1 MSNLSQYFSGK
12 LIISVIVVSFVFASL
27 FSLKNRWT
35 MYADSTIDTQKSSE
49 TSDVNDNLRKYSA
62 PVIEIINGYIDYGSS
77 NYDLKNFV
85 KAYDAD
91 TREDLTDKV
100 KIYGSV
106 NTKEYGVYKIHYV
119 VPSSHGIKADKY
131 GQVIVK

>member
-35 MYADSTIDTQKSSE
+35 MYADSTIETQKASE

-106 NTKEYGVYKIHYV
+106 NTKEYV
-119 VPSSHGIKADKY
+119 VTSSHGIKADKY

>member
-35 MYADSTIDTQKSSE
+35 MYADSTIETQKASE

-85 KAYDAD
+85 KAYDTD

-106 NTKEYGVYKIHYV
+106 NTKEYGAYKIHYV
-119 VPSSHGIKADKY
+119 VTSSHGIKADKY

>member
-1 MSNLSQYFSGK
+1 
-12 LIISVIVVSFVFASL
+12 
-27 FSLKNRWT
+27 
-35 MYADSTIDTQKSSE
+35 MYADSTIETQKASE

-106 NTKEYGVYKIHYV
+106 NTKEYGAYKIHYV
-119 VPSSHGIKADKY
+119 VTSSHGIKADKY

>member
-35 MYADSTIDTQKSSE
+35 MYADSTIETQKSSE

-77 NYDLKNFV
+77 NYDLKTLL
-85 KAYDAD
+85 K
-91 TREDLTDKV
+91 LMMQIQG
-100 KIYGSV
+100 KI
-106 NTKEYGVYKIHYV
+106 
-119 VPSSHGIKADKY
+119 
-131 GQVIVK
+131 